1 MKNFILKL
9 TSAAV
14 ALSIPL
20 SASAYSIHHFS
31 SFKRSAS
38 TSVVDVPV
46 EQDTISAEDQYQ
58 LWDTKCRDEL
68 GIPGGDVLG
77 ALRFNLNRCIN
88 TKQRQVNLSKRQR
101 RGARRAVKRTQAQ
114 VNASVDNRKSSEN
127 QVNRSI
133 VNKQRI
139 RRRFTSGIPKTQR
152 EKARQF
158 QSFRSNERAQIRKKE
173 RYRVVSARAKRAAMI
188 KARKACV
195 KKISLERAVCIKE
208 KKEEFLKAE

>member
-1 MKNFILKL
+1 MSNLLIKL

-31 SFKRSAS
+31 SFKKSAS
-38 TSVVDVPV
+38 TPVVDVPV
-46 EQDTISAEDQYQ
+46 EQDSVSEEDQNQ
-58 LWDTKCRDEL
+58 LWATKCRDEL

-88 TKQRQVNLSKRQR
+88 TKQRQVNLSRRQR
-101 RGARRAVKRTQAQ
+101 RGARRSVKRTQAQ
-114 VNASVDNRKSSEN
+114 VNTSVDNRKSSDN
-127 QVNRSI
+127 QINRSI

-152 EKARQF
+152 EKAHQF
-158 QSFRSNERAQIRKKE
+158 QIFRSNERAQIRKKE
-173 RYRVVSARAKRAAMI
+173 RHQVVGARAERNAMI

-208 KKEEFLKAE
+208 KKAEFLKAE